1 MPHFEIQITPKPL
14 PFAPPDWQGEF
25 GAEIS
30 FFGVVRGSEQDKEIA
45 GIEYSAYR
53 PMVEKALR
61 DLGAAALRTFGRHRA
76 KITHRTGFVAVAE
89 PSVDIRV
96 STKHSHDAF
105 EIGRWYLAEL
115 KAKIPIWKRIIP
127 VSDQA

>member
-1 MPHFEIQITPKPL
+1 MPDFEIQITPDPL
-14 PFAPPDWQGEF
+14 PFAPPNWDGEF

-30 FFGVVRGSEQDKEIA
+30 FLGVVRSRERDSEIA
-45 GIEYSAYR
+45 GIEYTAYR

-105 EIGRWYLAEL
+105 VICRWYLAEL
-115 KAKIPIWKRIIP
+115 KSKIPIWKQIIP
-127 VSDQA
+127 VSDEQ